1 MLVSLPAAE
10 IVSMHPTETVFSKVF
25 LLVQKS
31 QISTSG
37 LAAPIAIAFAV
48 SITLPP
54 PIPKIKSALNSMAFF
69 TPALACESKGFAFTS
84 F

>member
-1 MLVSLPAAE
+1 
-10 IVSMHPTETVFSKVF
+10 MHPTLIVFSRVF
-25 LLVQKS
+25 LYVQKS

-54 PIPKIKSALNSMAFF
+54 PIPKIKSALNSIAFF
-69 TPALACESKGFAFTS
+69 TPTLA
-84 F
+84 